1 MAKVD
6 GGSMGSVGDAAAK
19 FEAFAVVPNVD
30 TEVEEE
36 RVLVDRVS
44 EKLLVTVAT

>member
-1 MAKVD
+1 
-6 GGSMGSVGDAAAK
+6 MGSVGDAAME

-36 RVLVDRVS
+36 RAFVDRGS
-44 EKLLVTVAT
+44 EKLLAIVAT